1 MRLGPEAMEALQAE
15 ITGKLK
21 TGDDLVVAGPV
32 GLEGTIQI
40 IKEREEFLKQYF
52 STGFLYELIRLEPEI
67 RGKLPEQ
74 ETDSLYEMGKGGV
87 LAALWKMAEVSQIGL
102 KIDLRKIPIRQETI
116 EICERS
122 DKDPYKLFSGG
133 SVLIG
138 CIDGQSLAEWY
149 KAQGIPAA
157 VIGKAVKGNDRLLY
171 SGELIRYLDRPGKE
185 Q

>member
-74 ETDSLYEMGKGGV
+74 ETDSLYEMGRGGV

-138 CIDGQSLAEWY
+138 CTDGQSLGRVV
-149 KAQGIPAA
+149 QST
-157 VIGKAVKGNDRLLY
+157 GN
-171 SGELIRYLDRPGKE
+171 SGSCYRKSCKRE
-185 Q
+185 

>member
-67 RGKLPEQ
+67 RGKWEGEVFLQP
-74 ETDSLYEMGKGGV
+74 YGK
-87 LAALWKMAEVSQIGL
+87 WQ
-102 KIDLRKIPIRQETI
+102 RFHR
-116 EICERS
+116 
-122 DKDPYKLFSGG
+122 
-133 SVLIG
+133 
-138 CIDGQSLAEWY
+138 
-149 KAQGIPAA
+149 
-157 VIGKAVKGNDRLLY
+157 
-171 SGELIRYLDRPGKE
+171 
-185 Q
+185 